1 MEMDCQKKIN
11 VMKKMILICFLSV
24 YTICMGGTIK
34 SNKTILEQSETEPFL
49 TSFIEDDQL
58 YLNIPDQVLDRPM
71 MFIRYDQDK
80 KREYMQVVWSLHK
93 DKILLVEPSI
103 QSTAGI
109 ILPLKPKLD
118 LSENI
123 LAVFPL
129 EKKYSR
135 VGYHCVNIT
144 DLVLRQDIE
153 WKPGFT
159 ETLVPNI
166 TLLIGA
172 KDLESEVII
181 ETRRGIIMER
191 SKIAM
196 PVFFGFCA
204 LEAPMKARR
213 YDYRMG
219 FWNEVILGI
228 DYNGVKN
235 SIANIS
241 RWRLEKKYKAQDV
254 SIPNKPITF
263 ILSPEIPK
271 KWRPYIKAGI
281 EEWLPAF
288 ESAGFRD
295 ALVVKEVDTLSD
307 WQKHSI
313 NTSVIYWGKKK
324 YLRGYEN
331 EILGAAPSKIIDERT
346 GEILQGNI
354 HLNSSPQSYAE
365 SYFIRAAPLDKRAK
379 KFPLPDEIIGKM
391 LQSTTA
397 HEAGHVFGL
406 MDGNYGEYSYPF
418 EKMNDIEWL
427 ENMGFTPSVMNY
439 TRPNNI
445 VQPEDNIPAVLLIQK
460 VGPTDRYSILW
471 AYTEFPPGTSEEEEA
486 ASLERIVRSQ
496 DSVPWYRYNN
506 GHYEVIGPAI
516 TNEVVETNDP
526 VRSTTMAVKNIK
538 RVIELLPEACSNDK
552 DNGRLERLYD
562 STIQLWYHHMR
573 HVVSLIGGYDIQYK
587 SINQPGSIYTPIP
600 LEVQEEAMEFLIKNA
615 FNPPQWLTDPDFEA
629 KRKYSVNP
637 DKVLEYQQSLI
648 IELLRPQRLKRFEY
662 LEKQMGFEEVTK
674 NYLSNLQG
682 ALFKEL
688 MSESA
693 EVEPRNREIQ
703 LTFIDKLNW
712 IIQQERVNI
721 TVEDRVFDYTD
732 YSKGLVM
739 GQLMSLKKDIAKAI
753 KRNKNNKSME
763 HWKLCLYRLN
773 EIP

>member
-1 MEMDCQKKIN
+1 MYAI
-11 VMKKMILICFLSV
+11 S
-24 YTICMGGTIK
+24 MGGTIK
-34 SNKTILEQSETEPFL
+34 SNKTGLEPSETEPFL
-49 TSFIEDDQL
+49 TSFIENDQL
-58 YLNIPDQVLDRPM
+58 YLNIPYQLLDRPM

-80 KREYMQVVWSLHK
+80 EREYMQVVWSLHK

-135 VGYHCVNIT
+135 VGNHCVNIT

-166 TLLIGA
+166 TLLMGA
-172 KDLESEVII
+172 KDLDSEVII

-228 DYNGVKN
+228 DYDGVKN

-241 RWRLEKKYKAQDV
+241 RWRLEKKYADQAV
-254 SIPNKPITF
+254 SVPQNPITF

-281 EEWLPAF
+281 EEWLTAF
-288 ESAGFRD
+288 ESARFRD

-354 HLNSSPQSYAE
+354 HLNSSPQIYAE
-365 SYFIRAAPLDKRAK
+365 RYFIRAAPLDKSAQ

-406 MDGNYGEYSYPF
+406 MDGNYGEYSYPY

-445 VQPEDNIPAVLLIQK
+445 VQPEDNIPPSLLIQK
-460 VGPTDRYSILW
+460 VGPTDRYSIQW
-471 AYTEFPPGTSEEEEA
+471 GYTEFPHGTSETEEEA
-486 ASLERIVRSQ
+486 ALERIVRSQ
-496 DSVPWYRYNN
+496 DSVPWYRFNN

-516 TNEVVETNDP
+516 TNEIVETNDP
-526 VRSTTMAVKNIK
+526 VKSTTMALKNIE
-538 RVIELLPEACSNDK
+538 RVIELLPEACSDDK

-600 LEVQEEAMEFLIKNA
+600 LELQEEAMEFLIKNA

-629 KRKYSVNP
+629 KRRYSVNP
-637 DKVLEYQQSLI
+637 DRVLEYQQSLV
-648 IELLRPQRLKRFEY
+648 IELLRPQRLKRLEY
-662 LEKQMGFEEVTK
+662 MEKQRGFEEVTK
-674 NYLSNLQG
+674 KYLSNLQEG
-682 ALFKEL
+682 VFKEL
-688 MSESA
+688 ISESA
-693 EVEPRNREIQ
+693 EVEPRNLEIQ
-703 LTFIDKLNW
+703 LTYIDKLIW
-712 IIQQERVNI
+712 IIRQEQVNI
-721 TVEDRVFDYTD
+721 SVEDRVFDYTD

-739 GQLMSLKKDIAKAI
+739 VQLMSLKKDIARAV
-753 KRNKNNKSME
+753 KRNKHNKSMG
-763 HWKLCLYRLN
+763 HWKLCLYRLD
-773 EIP
+773 EIQ

>member
-1 MEMDCQKKIN
+1 MEMDYQKKIK
-11 VMKKMILICFLSV
+11 VMKKIILICFLSM
-24 YTICMGGTIK
+24 YAIGMASTIK
-34 SNKTILEQSETEPFL
+34 TNETILKPSETEPFL
-49 TSFIEDDQL
+49 TSFIENDQL

-109 ILPLKPKLD
+109 ILPLKPRLD

-135 VGYHCVNIT
+135 VGNHCVNIT

-159 ETLVPNI
+159 EALVPNI
-166 TLLIGA
+166 TLLMGA
-172 KDLESEVII
+172 KDLDSEVII

-241 RWRLEKKYKAQDV
+241 RWRLEKKYKAQPV

-288 ESAGFRD
+288 EYAGFKD
-295 ALVVKEVDTLSD
+295 ALVVNEVDSLSD
-307 WQKHSI
+307 WQKHSVNI
-313 NTSVIYWGKKK
+313 SVIYWGRAK
-324 YLRGYEN
+324 YLRGNEN

-365 SYFIRAAPLDKRAK
+365 RYFIRAAPLDKSAQ

-445 VQPEDNIPAVLLIQK
+445 VQPEDNIPAALLIQK
-460 VGPTDRYSILW
+460 VGPTDRYSIQW
-471 AYTEFPPGTSEEEEA
+471 GYTEFPNGTSEAEEEA
-486 ASLERIVRSQ
+486 ALERMVRSQ
-496 DSVPWYRYNN
+496 DSVPWYRFNN
-506 GHYEVIGPAI
+506 GHFEVIGPAI

-526 VRSTTMAVKNIK
+526 VRSTTMALKNIK
-538 RVIELLPEACSNDK
+538 GVIELLPEACSDDK

-600 LEVQEEAMEFLIKNA
+600 LELQEEAMEFLINNA

-629 KRKYSVNP
+629 KRRYSVNP
-637 DKVLEYQQSLI
+637 DRVLEYQQSLI

-662 LEKQMGFEEVTK
+662 LEKQIGFEEVTK
-674 NYLSNLQG
+674 NYLSNLQAG
-682 ALFKEL
+682 VFKEL
-688 MSESA
+688 ISESA

-703 LTFIDKLNW
+703 LTYIDKLIW

-721 TVEDRVFDYTD
+721 AVEDKVFDYTD

-739 GQLMSLKKDIAKAI
+739 AQLISLKKDIEKVV
-753 KRNKNNKSME
+753 KRNKHNKSME